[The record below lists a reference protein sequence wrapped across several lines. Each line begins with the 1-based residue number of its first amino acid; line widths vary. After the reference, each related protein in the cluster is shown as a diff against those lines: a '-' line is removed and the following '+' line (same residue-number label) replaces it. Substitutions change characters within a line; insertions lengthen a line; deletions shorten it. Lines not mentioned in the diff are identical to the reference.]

1 MNIIIIWIVFF
12 YITDR
17 QRRNTLPNMK
27 RKHKHM
33 HSIAPYV
40 KEDKFIMFS
49 SLIKRLI
56 KLPFIIPEKVS
67 MIYSNIQSL
76 MIYLSHVM
84 LKLWKVTK

>member
-1 MNIIIIWIVFF
+1 MA
-12 YITDR
+12 
-17 QRRNTLPNMK
+17 
-27 RKHKHM
+27 
-33 HSIAPYV
+33 SYV
-40 KEDKFIMFS
+40 EEDKLIMSS

-76 MIYLSHVM
+76 MIYLSYVI